1 MTRVALILPI
11 LLLVAC
17 TSSPSKNQWVLE
29 SYDANKGYVF
39 SKDGVHYQ
47 AHCYAFDRAYE
58 KTFDPTRFART
69 ESDCAAVTRY
79 MHQPLPDLDG
89 QVRTLPCANVRVED
103 HPTPCVNLADS
114 GDLIFREGYNSTIS
128 FKLERVN

>member
-1 MTRVALILPI
+1 MRVAII
-11 LLLVAC
+11 LLLLLAGC
-17 TSSPSKNQWVLE
+17 SNSAPKGTWVLE

-58 KTFDPTRFART
+58 KTFDPTRYAHA
-69 ESDCAAVTRY
+69 ESECAAITRY
-79 MHQPLPDLDG
+79 LHQPLPDLDG

-103 HPTPCVNLADS
+103 YPTPCLNLAGS